1 MLYSWYQV
9 GKSTIRN
16 KLRWS
21 HVLFALDF
29 VLFVNLVLFIFG
41 GVSIAG
47 ILINGDNIM
56 ELENIYR
63 LSKLLI
69 PLISISL
76 CFRGIKKNTQISSN
90 ITLILTLILKEF
102 LPLILFFRA
111 KIDG

>member
-16 KLRWS
+16 KLGWS

-29 VLFVNLVLFIFG
+29 VLFVNLFLIIFD

-63 LSKLLI
+63 LFKLLI
-69 PLISISL
+69 PLIPISL
-76 CFRGIKKNTQISSN
+76 CFRGIRKNTQISLN

-102 LPLILFFRA
+102 LSLILFFRV